1 MPMTTFLAL
10 DENAAILIVAIGV
23 IGAVFYIIK
32 TVKDVK
38 QTREREQTKREIAAY
53 VAEGTIRPDDAAKIL
68 NAGGGAPQSSEAEQQ
83 IASAVAW
90 GTIKPEKA
98 EGLLRTLRTPP
109 NPDGGVKA

>member
-1 MPMTTFLAL
+1 MPAFTFLGL
-10 DENAAILIVAIGV
+10 DENVAILVMGIGV
-23 IGAVFYIIK
+23 FVTIYYVVK

-38 QTREREQTKREIAAY
+38 QTKEREQTKREIAAY

-68 NAGGGAPQSSEAEQQ
+68 NAGGTPQSSEAEQQ

-109 NPDGGVKA
+109 APEGATKA

>member
-1 MPMTTFLAL
+1 MPFTTFLGM
-10 DENAAILIVAIGV
+10 DENAAILVMAIGV
-23 IGAVFYIIK
+23 IGAILYAIK
-32 TVKDVK
+32 TFKEIK
-38 QTREREQTKREIAAY
+38 HTREREQTKREIAAY

-68 NAGGGAPQSSEAEQQ
+68 NAGGAPQSSEAEQQ

-109 NPDGGVKA
+109 ADGGQNPAR